1 MAETNIVAGLFGMN
15 PQMYERQ
22 QYQQDLQQGYDLAR
36 LDPGAAARAQLPA
49 GIGQLGRGFAGA
61 MGIEDPQLKLI
72 SARNSI
78 FQQIDQSN
86 PESMLQGIKMLGQMG
101 DQQGAM
107 ALAEYY
113 RKAQSETAL
122 AQQRIAAAGRER
134 QQALPPAIQIAQA
147 IANAKIGISRLEALP
162 ESPERDETLN
172 RLRFNLEEL
181 QRQGGVKPPDFLA
194 KAAELQNLKANLRVL
209 KSQPEPNK
217 EAILRLEDSIQAIEG
232 VEKVPRSG
240 EKREAVS
247 NEMFDNRSFQDLT
260 PKEKAIVNKRLEDE
274 EGTRAEK
281 GAAKLTNV
289 MPGQKDLVDIP
300 EFRAK
305 VQKTIAP
312 QIESVNAADQALQ
325 AINDSITSNNFVS
338 FNAARVQLAK
348 ALGDSQLSRRDVEQ
362 AGGDPSLFG
371 KLLDSTSTLFTGT
384 PTLETQNLIKNTLQ
398 AVKRVSTNKAN
409 REINIQKDIAYSTPG
424 YDKARVDL
432 ALRFPE
438 FEATKEGQISGDY
451 AAQARELL
459 KQRQQSKE
467 GKK

>member
-1 MAETNIVAGLFGMN
+1 MAENIVACLFGLTTE
-15 PQMYERQ
+15 MYGERQ
-22 QYQQDLQQGYDLAR
+22 RTSALQEGITLAQ
-36 LDPGAAARAQLPA
+36 LDPASRGAAMTY
-49 GIGQLGRGFAGA
+49 AGA
-61 MGIEDPQLKLI
+61 RGLGNAIGGAFGVEDPQLKLI
-72 SARNSI
+72 SARNTI
-78 FQQIDQSN
+78 AQQIDQTN
-86 PESMLQGIKMLGQMG
+86 PESILKGAQMLAQMG

-107 ALAEYY
+107 ALAQYA
-113 RKAQSETAL
+113 RQAQSEMAQT
-122 AQQRIAAAGRER
+122 QQRLAAARASDAAAGRER
-134 QQALPPAIQIAQA
+134 FQADPEKVRLAREVALLSGQVGSIEYNTAY
-147 IANAKIGISRLEALP
+147 AKSLKEQVEPKVEKDARFGTDR
-162 ESPERDETLN
+162 ES
-172 RLRFNLEEL
+172 
-181 QRQGGVKPPDFLA
+181 VS
-194 KAAELQNLKANLRVL
+194 AELYD
-209 KSQPEPNK
+209 KSFAQ
-217 EAILRLEDSIQAIEG
+217 
-232 VEKVPRSG
+232 
-240 EKREAVS
+240 
-247 NEMFDNRSFQDLT
+247 LT
-260 PKEKAIVNKRLEDE
+260 IAERAIVNKRVE
-274 EGTRAEK
+274 EEQGKKAEK

-289 MPGQKDLVDIP
+289 MPGQKDFADIP

-312 QIESVNAADQALQ
+312 QIESVNAADQALE
-325 AINDSITSNNFVS
+325 AINDSITKNNFVS

-348 ALGDSQLSRRDVEQ
+348 ALGDSQLSRRDIEQ

-409 REINIQKDIAYSTPG
+409 REINVQRDIAYSTPG
-424 YDKARVDL
+424 YDKARVDM

>member
-1 MAETNIVAGLFGMN
+1 MAENIVAGLFGLN
-15 PQMYERQ
+15 PQMYGEQ
-22 QYQQDLQQGYDLAR
+22 QRRSALQEGIDLAQ
-36 LDPGAAARAQLPA
+36 LDPASRGAAMTYA
-49 GIGQLGRGFAGA
+49 GAKGLGGAIAGA

-72 SARNSI
+72 SAR
-78 FQQIDQSN
+78 QQVLGQVDQSDPTSLLN
-86 PESMLQGIKMLGQMG
+86 GAKILAQMG
-101 DQQGAM
+101 DQQGAF
-107 ALAEYY
+107 ALSDFA
-113 RKAQSETAL
+113 RKAQVQIAEQ
-122 AQQRIAAAGRER
+122 QQRLAAGQASLAAAGRER
-134 QQALPPAIQIAQA
+134 FQADPEKVRLAREVALLSGPVGSIEYNTAY
-147 IANAKIGISRLEALP
+147 AKSLREQVEPKAEKDARFGTDR
-162 ESPERDETLN
+162 ES
-172 RLRFNLEEL
+172 
-181 QRQGGVKPPDFLA
+181 VS
-194 KAAELQNLKANLRVL
+194 AELYD
-209 KSQPEPNK
+209 KSFAQ
-217 EAILRLEDSIQAIEG
+217 
-232 VEKVPRSG
+232 
-240 EKREAVS
+240 
-247 NEMFDNRSFQDLT
+247 LT
-260 PKEKAIVNKRLEDE
+260 IAERAIVNKRVE
-274 EGTRAEK
+274 EEQGKKAEK

-289 MPGQKDLVDIP
+289 MPGQKDLADIP

-312 QIESVNAADQALQ
+312 QVESVNAADQALE
-325 AINDSITSNNFVS
+325 AINDSITKNNFVS

-348 ALGDSQLSRRDVEQ
+348 ALGDSQLSRRDIEQ

-424 YDKARVDL
+424 YDKARVDM